1 MGINTTLLRTLLF
14 QEMNSMATQKILKKF
29 DKRTSLTYLF
39 FFFLLLLG
47 LMLMIVRGLRFRNSC
62 RRIRSLPSRWRGV
75 FAMLCR
81 RIYYPCSHNW
91 MIILVQYV
99 LQSHSSLV
107 SPITVLFN
115 NSTTGVWPC
124 LLYPMSSSLTKTTK
138 IPLSNLSS
146 RRSNE
151 SRLWYT
157 SPLSSPSILRYLE
170 NIDEALLR
178 FLKMYFPKETKVKQL
193 ENERAAG
200 LDQLEATGL
209 GPRSGNCI
217 IS

>member
-39 FFFLLLLG
+39 FFFLLE
-47 LMLMIVRGLRFRNSC
+47 LRLSIYLAHQAAFRNTS

-75 FAMLCR
+75 FAMSCR
-81 RIYYPCSHNW
+81 RIYYLCYHNW
-91 MIILVQYV
+91 MIILVQCV
-99 LQSHSSLV
+99 LQLHLSLV
-107 SPITVLFN
+107 SPINFSFN
-115 NSTTGVWPC
+115 NSSTGVWPC
-124 LLYPMSSSLTKTTK
+124 LLYPMSGSLTKTTK

-157 SPLSSPSILRYLE
+157 PHLSSPSILTY
-170 NIDEALLR
+170 
-178 FLKMYFPKETKVKQL
+178 
-193 ENERAAG
+193 
-200 LDQLEATGL
+200 
-209 GPRSGNCI
+209 
-217 IS
+217 